1 MQIHEITE
9 AVVRN
14 LPRVPVKTG
23 IAQRAQQRT
32 VVPATQP
39 TQPAS
44 AQPTQSQSAS
54 LGGTDYAQQFADYL
68 LHKNPAFASV
78 PRYNNGS
85 YFVEPG
91 GSQPAPARP
100 VAQTASAPV
109 ATPKTMP
116 VATQPPVAPVQY
128 PPITLGSGPKAQVFV
143 NKGRGYVDSKTGK
156 PMPSAVV
163 QAMGIK

>member
-14 LPRVPVKTG
+14 APRTPIKTG

-32 VVPATQP
+32 VASATQP
-39 TQPAS
+39 GS
-44 AQPTQSQSAS
+44 AQPGSAQPAQPQSAS

-78 PRYNNGS
+78 PRYNNGN
-85 YFVEPG
+85 YFVAPG
-91 GSQPAPARP
+91 SSQPASARPAAQPAPAT
-100 VAQTASAPV
+100 VAKP
-109 ATPKTMP
+109 
-116 VATQPPVAPVQY
+116 TQPPVAPVQY

-156 PMPSAVV
+156 PMPPAVV